1 MLLVVLKLNSEKLLF
16 YLNNADQNHLITIF
30 NGTGEP
36 KEFIKKNIDY
46 SMDNDLNALIIIDK
60 LNNTLH
66 ILFIKDIRQITLEG
80 FKFKPISWFDGAK
93 EGGNKI
99 EV

>member
-1 MLLVVLKLNSEKLLF
+1 MNSKRLFF
-16 YLNNADQNHLITIF
+16 YLDNADQNQLITIY
-30 NGTGEP
+30 NGTGKP
-36 KEFIKKNIDY
+36 LEFIKKNIDY
-46 SMDNDLNALIIIDK
+46 SMDNDLNAIIIIDK

-93 EGGNKI
+93 EGENKI